1 MDEVWIK
8 PLNQS
13 ELTYEPLDAVYL
25 YGSLF
30 SRRALSV
37 SNLFGRVAEQNRALR
52 DGRRLSRLIIV

>member
-13 ELTYEPLDAVYL
+13 ELTYEPFDAVYL
-25 YGSLF
+25 DGSLF

-37 SNLFGRVAEQNRALR
+37 SNLFGRVAEQNRAFR
-52 DGRRLSRLIIV
+52 DGRRLGRL